1 VRYYE
6 ELGLLRPSERLG
18 SGHRVDANDDL
29 RRLYRIALLRQLGL
43 QLSDIA
49 REVAGSPNELSE
61 TITRLVVNVDHRL
74 AALGRHRERMITV
87 RELLSNGPPSDE
99 ELLDLR

>member
-1 VRYYE
+1 M
-6 ELGLLRPSERLG
+6 PTMIF
-18 SGHRVDANDDL
+18 DACT
-29 RRLYRIALLRQLGL
+29 ASPWQLGL